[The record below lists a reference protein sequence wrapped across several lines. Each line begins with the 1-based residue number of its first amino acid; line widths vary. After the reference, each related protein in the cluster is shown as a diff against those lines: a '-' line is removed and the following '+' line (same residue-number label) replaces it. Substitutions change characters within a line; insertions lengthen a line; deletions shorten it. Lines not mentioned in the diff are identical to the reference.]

1 MVHLTCEIEF
11 SVSARRVITPDSER
25 SLRLV
30 IGLNNLFSQ
39 AERGPPVSKSEHI
52 IINHGPPN
60 LRIYHYEHDI
70 TCPPAGKSDVNR
82 LKHVWRQ

>member
-11 SVSARRVITPDSER
+11 SASAHRVITPDSER
-25 SLRLV
+25 SLHFV

-39 AERGPPVSKSEHI
+39 AEYGPPVSKSEH

-60 LRIYHYEHDI
+60 LRIYHYERDI
-70 TCPPAGKSDVNR
+70 TCPPTGKSDVNR